1 MHEKDLILKK
11 IRELERGLYDM
22 DKERDL
28 DYD

>member
-11 IRELERGLYDM
+11 IRELERGLYDT